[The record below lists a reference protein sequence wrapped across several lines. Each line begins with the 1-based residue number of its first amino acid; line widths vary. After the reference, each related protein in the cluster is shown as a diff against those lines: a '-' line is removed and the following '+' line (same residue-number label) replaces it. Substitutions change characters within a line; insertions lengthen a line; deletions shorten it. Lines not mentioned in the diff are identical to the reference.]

1 VHRADSRSVPRPRPV
16 ERAAARVILLDE
28 DGAVLLLRGFDPTRP
43 ERGSWWFTPGGG
55 LDAGESPVDAARRE
69 LHEET
74 GLCIADLGAARFE
87 RDAVFEF
94 EGVTYRQ
101 HEHYFALRTSRFE
114 PDRAAWTEVEQR
126 SVLGHRWW
134 SVDDLVTT
142 DAVVYP
148 EGLADRVRELT
159 SGG

>member
-1 VHRADSRSVPRPRPV
+1 VPGPGPV
-16 ERAAARVILLDE
+16 ERVAARVIVLDE
-28 DGAVLLLRGFDPTRP
+28 HDAVLLLRGFDPTRP
-43 ERGSWWFTPGGG
+43 DRGSWWFTPGGG
-55 LDAGESPVDAARRE
+55 LDPGESPADAARRE

-74 GLCIADLGAARFE
+74 GLRVADLGPAHFE
-87 RDAVFEF
+87 REATFEF

-114 PDRAAWTEVEQR
+114 PARDAWTDVEQR

-134 SVDDLVTT
+134 SVDDLAAT

-148 EGLADRVRELT
+148 ERLAHRVRELV
-159 SGG
+159 SGA

>member
-1 VHRADSRSVPRPRPV
+1 VSDTGPV
-16 ERAAARVILLDE
+16 ERAAARVIVLDE
-28 DGAVLLLRGFDPTRP
+28 HDHVLLLRGFDPTRP

-55 LDAGESPVDAARRE
+55 LDPGESPADAARRE

-74 GLCIADLGAARFE
+74 GLRVDHLGAAQFE
-87 RDAVFEF
+87 RDATFEF

-101 HEHYFALRTSRFE
+101 HEHYFALRTERFE
-114 PDRAAWTEVEQR
+114 PARDAWTDVEQR

-134 SVDDLVTT
+134 SVAELATT

-148 EGLADRVRELT
+148 ERLADRVRGLL
-159 SGG
+159 